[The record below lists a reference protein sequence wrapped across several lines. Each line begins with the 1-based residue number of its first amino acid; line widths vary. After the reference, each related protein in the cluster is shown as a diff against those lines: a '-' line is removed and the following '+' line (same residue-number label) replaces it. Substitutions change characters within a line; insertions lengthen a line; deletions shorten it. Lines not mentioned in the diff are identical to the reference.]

1 MGNPTLVG
9 PIGSGQISKLANQII
24 VGVTIGAVAEAIT
37 LCEKAGVDANKFIN
51 ALSGGFADGK
61 ILQNH
66 GKRMISKDFSPK
78 GKVSTH
84 YKDMINIL
92 ECAGD
97 LNTKLPISNLIY
109 SMFESLVDNGN
120 SNDDHSALYNII
132 YCLFLDIINFLFRK
146 FFLKKKLVI
155 KEEKLLKVRKKYLD
169 GKINAKEYKLYTL
182 NILGNL
188 DKNEYK

>member
-1 MGNPTLVG
+1 MFD
-9 PIGSGQISKLANQII
+9 I
-24 VGVTIGAVAEAIT
+24 
-37 LCEKAGVDANKFIN
+37 
-51 ALSGGFADGK
+51 
-61 ILQNH
+61 
-66 GKRMISKDFSPK
+66 
-78 GKVSTH
+78 
-84 YKDMINIL
+84 
-92 ECAGD
+92 
-97 LNTKLPISNLIY
+97 NLIELVVQNFLNSKFY
-109 SMFESLVDNGN
+109 LKFFLLVLLFFFSL
-120 SNDDHSALYNII
+120 II

>member
-1 MGNPTLVG
+1 MFD
-9 PIGSGQISKLANQII
+9 I
-24 VGVTIGAVAEAIT
+24 
-37 LCEKAGVDANKFIN
+37 
-51 ALSGGFADGK
+51 
-61 ILQNH
+61 
-66 GKRMISKDFSPK
+66 
-78 GKVSTH
+78 
-84 YKDMINIL
+84 
-92 ECAGD
+92 
-97 LNTKLPISNLIY
+97 NLIELVVQNFLNSKFY
-109 SMFESLVDNGN
+109 LKIFLLVLLFFFSL
-120 SNDDHSALYNII
+120 II

>member
-1 MGNPTLVG
+1 MFDINLIELVV
-9 PIGSGQISKLANQII
+9 QN
-24 VGVTIGAVAEAIT
+24 
-37 LCEKAGVDANKFIN
+37 FIN
-51 ALSGGFADGK
+51 SKFYLK
-61 ILQNH
+61 IFLLVLLFF
-66 GKRMISKDFSPK
+66 FS
-78 GKVSTH
+78 
-84 YKDMINIL
+84 L
-92 ECAGD
+92 
-97 LNTKLPISNLIY
+97 
-109 SMFESLVDNGN
+109 
-120 SNDDHSALYNII
+120 II

>member
-1 MGNPTLVG
+1 MFDINLLELVV
-9 PIGSGQISKLANQII
+9 QNFLNSKFYL
-24 VGVTIGAVAEAIT
+24 
-37 LCEKAGVDANKFIN
+37 
-51 ALSGGFADGK
+51 K
-61 ILQNH
+61 IFLLVLLFF
-66 GKRMISKDFSPK
+66 FS
-78 GKVSTH
+78 
-84 YKDMINIL
+84 L
-92 ECAGD
+92 
-97 LNTKLPISNLIY
+97 
-109 SMFESLVDNGN
+109 
-120 SNDDHSALYNII
+120 II